1 MSEENIQPTEL
12 EVDAAAPASIEVE
25 PTPVEVAPE
34 PEPVVVAV
42 PEPTPELQ
50 PIVEPEPAV
59 AVEVVEQPKV
69 NKPKASSRHVVS
81 SGEKDSVFLS
91 NCVYKN
97 KFARKSLTV
106 HHVQRRL
113 VELGYNE
120 AYADRDGWLGD
131 LTKLA
136 IIKFQVDKGLN
147 ATGNVDADTFTKLF
161 EGDNNVEINLN

>member
-12 EVDAAAPASIEVE
+12 EVDAAAPA
-25 PTPVEVAPE
+25 PVEVESPVEVVPE
-34 PEPVVVAV
+34 PEPVVVVV
-42 PEPTPELQ
+42 PEPEPT
-50 PIVEPEPAV
+50 PEPAV
-59 AVEVVEQPKV
+59 AVEVIEQPKV
-69 NKPKASSRHVVS
+69 DKPKASSRHVVS

-136 IIKFQVDKGLN
+136 ITKFQVDKGLN

>member
-12 EVDAAAPASIEVE
+12 EVDAAAPAPVEVE
-25 PTPVEVAPE
+25 PTPVEVVPE
-34 PEPVVVAV
+34 PEPVVVVV

-50 PIVEPEPAV
+50 PAV
-59 AVEVVEQPKV
+59 AVEVIEQPKV

-81 SGEKDSVFLS
+81 LGEKDSVFLS
-91 NCVYKN
+91 SCVYKN
-97 KFARKSLTV
+97 KFARKSLTI
-106 HHVQRRL
+106 HHLQRRL

-136 IIKFQVDKGLN
+136 ITKFQVDKGLN
-147 ATGNVDADTFTKLF
+147 STGNVDADTFTKLF

>member
-12 EVDAAAPASIEVE
+12 EVDAAAPA
-25 PTPVEVAPE
+25 PVEVESPVEVVPE
-34 PEPVVVAV
+34 PEPVVVVV
-42 PEPTPELQ
+42 PEPEPT
-50 PIVEPEPAV
+50 PEPAV

-136 IIKFQVDKGLN
+136 ITKFQVDKGLN

>member
-1 MSEENIQPTEL
+1 MSEENIQPIEL
-12 EVDAAAPASIEVE
+12 EVDAAAPAPIEVE
-25 PTPVEVAPE
+25 PTPVEVVPE
-34 PEPVVVAV
+34 PEPVVVV
-42 PEPTPELQ
+42 VPEPEPTPE
-50 PIVEPEPAV
+50 PEPEPAV

-81 SGEKDSVFLS
+81 SGEKDSVFLG

-120 AYADRDGWLGD
+120 AYADRDGWFGD

-136 IIKFQVDKGLN
+136 TTKFQSDKGLPS
-147 ATGNVDADTFTKLF
+147 TGVMDADTFTKLF

>member
-12 EVDAAAPASIEVE
+12 EVDAAAPAPVEVE
-25 PTPVEVAPE
+25 SPVEVAPE
-34 PEPVVVAV
+34 PEPVVVVV
-42 PEPTPELQ
+42 PEPEPT
-50 PIVEPEPAV
+50 PEPAV

-69 NKPKASSRHVVS
+69 DKPKASSRHVVS

-136 IIKFQVDKGLN
+136 ITKFQVDKGLN

>member
-12 EVDAAAPASIEVE
+12 EVDAAAPAPVEVE
-25 PTPVEVAPE
+25 SPVEVAPE
-34 PEPVVVAV
+34 PEPVVVVV
-42 PEPTPELQ
+42 PEPEPT
-50 PIVEPEPAV
+50 PEPAV

-136 IIKFQVDKGLN
+136 ITKFQVDKGLN

>member
-1 MSEENIQPTEL
+1 MSEENIQPIEL
-12 EVDAAAPASIEVE
+12 EVDAAAPAPVEVE
-25 PTPVEVAPE
+25 PTPVEVVPE
-34 PEPVVVAV
+34 PEPVVVV
-42 PEPTPELQ
+42 VPEPEPTPE
-50 PIVEPEPAV
+50 PEPEPAV
-59 AVEVVEQPKV
+59 AVEVIEQPKV
-69 NKPKASSRHVVS
+69 DKPKASSRHVVS
-81 SGEKDSVFLS
+81 SGEKDSVFLG

-113 VELGYNE
+113 AELGYNE

-136 IIKFQVDKGLN
+136 VTKFQVDKGLN

>member
-12 EVDAAAPASIEVE
+12 EVDAAAPA
-25 PTPVEVAPE
+25 PVEVESPVEVVPE
-34 PEPVVVAV
+34 PEPVVVVV
-42 PEPTPELQ
+42 PEPEPT
-50 PIVEPEPAV
+50 PEPAV

-136 IIKFQVDKGLN
+136 ITKFQVDKGLS